1 MIKGKEKRKKELLL
15 GLEDKNMMFFVFCFF
30 PKTKIFSRQLKMVVK
45 LTRWQ
50 LHTSGSELSELWL
63 KNCKWL
69 KGRFKLAKSDIAFL
83 LLLLL
88 HLGEYLE
95 IKVSVWTWENL
106 LKLRW
111 TPPQVLDFYF
121 FLRQTVRIWGFKWC
135 RQIFLELKPDFK
147 RTDSRWK
154 RFMTQLILCVTW
166 SKYL

>member
-1 MIKGKEKRKKELLL
+1 
-15 GLEDKNMMFFVFCFF
+15 
-30 PKTKIFSRQLKMVVK
+30 MVVK

-50 LHTSGSELSELWL
+50 LHTSGSEFSELWL

-111 TPPQVLDFYF
+111 TPPQVLDFLF

-166 SKYL
+166 SKYLKFMIFVDGSLRLYVVEANRMLGWLMMIMMIYQY

>member
-1 MIKGKEKRKKELLL
+1 
-15 GLEDKNMMFFVFCFF
+15 
-30 PKTKIFSRQLKMVVK
+30 MVVK

-69 KGRFKLAKSDIAFL
+69 KGRFKLAKSDIALL

-166 SKYL
+166 SKYLKFMIFVDGSLRLYVVEANRMLGWLMMIMMIYEY